1 MALALAGMA
10 ELRQYRYFVEIARQ
24 GSFTAAS
31 KTLLVTQ
38 SALSEQMKQLES
50 ELDCR
55 LFDRGRHGARLTPA
69 GEALIPHAE
78 QLLRLSLD
86 VERLVGQL
94 RERRQR
100 QLRLAMTVPAPLN
113 CIPELIAEFERAHE
127 DVEILLEDTNT
138 AEIFL
143 RVGTGQL
150 DLGVVS
156 ISDSTFESATPAGIS
171 VTKLLEEDLVLL
183 VPAAHRLG
191 AFERVPLVELR
202 NERVIG
208 MLKSSAL
215 RRVTND
221 LLEAQSVR
229 VRDTIESGRLEL
241 AVRMVSVG
249 LGICILPRS
258 TTLLEDAP
266 NVKVVEIDAL
276 DPPRRILLALH
287 RPDSP
292 NTALTQEMVEL
303 LQAGIASASGA
314 LTDRARGDERV
325 EIGI

>member
-1 MALALAGMA
+1 MA
-10 ELRQYRYFVEIARQ
+10 ELRQYRYFVEIAQR

-86 VERLVGQL
+86 VERIAGQL

-100 QLRLAMTVPAPLN
+100 QLRLAMTVPAPLDW
-113 CIPELIAEFERAHE
+113 IPDLLAEFEDAYD

-143 RVGTGQL
+143 RIGTGQL

-156 ISDSTFESATPAGIS
+156 ISDSTFETATPAGIS

-202 NERVIG
+202 DERVVG

-215 RRVTND
+215 RRVTNE
-221 LLEAQSVR
+221 LLEGAGVR

-249 LGICILPRS
+249 LGLCILPRS
-258 TTLLEDAP
+258 TTALEDAP
-266 NVKVVEIDAL
+266 NVKVLAIDAP

-292 NTALTQEMVEL
+292 NAALTERILEL
-303 LQAGIASASGA
+303 MQARIASANPSEATSGVEA
-314 LTDRARGDERV
+314 GARAST
-325 EIGI
+325 

>member
-1 MALALAGMA
+1 MA
-10 ELRQYRYFVEIARQ
+10 ELRQYRYFVEIARR

-31 KTLLVTQ
+31 RTLLVTQ

-86 VERLVGQL
+86 VERLVGQW
-94 RERRQR
+94 RARRQR
-100 QLRLAMTVPAPLN
+100 QLRLAMTVPAPLDW
-113 CIPELIAEFERAHE
+113 IPDLLAEFEQAYD
-127 DVEILLEDTNT
+127 DVEILLEDTST

-143 RVGTGQL
+143 RVSTGQL

-156 ISDSTFESATPAGIS
+156 ISDSTFEAAAPAGIS
-171 VTKLLEEDLVLL
+171 ATKLLEEDLVLL
-183 VPAAHRLG
+183 VPAAHRLA
-191 AFERVPLVELR
+191 AFDRVPLGELR
-202 NERVIG
+202 NERVIA
-208 MLKSSAL
+208 MLQSSAL
-215 RRVTND
+215 RRVTNE
-221 LLEAQSVR
+221 LLDRQSVR
-229 VRDTIESGRLEL
+229 VRDTIESGRLDL

-258 TTLLEDAP
+258 TTLLEHAP
-266 NVKVVEIDAL
+266 NVRVVEIDAP

-287 RPDSP
+287 RTDSP
-292 NTALTQEMVEL
+292 NAELTERL
-303 LQAGIASASGA
+303 LGLIQARLASATGGEPVNVGLADVQEAGA
-314 LTDRARGDERV
+314 RRRA
-325 EIGI
+325 

>member
-1 MALALAGMA
+1 MA
-10 ELRQYRYFVEIARQ
+10 ELRQYRYFVEIARR

-94 RERRQR
+94 RARRQR
-100 QLRLAMTVPAPLN
+100 QLRLAMTVPAPLDW
-113 CIPELIAEFERAHE
+113 IPVLLAEFEQANE
-127 DVEILLEDTNT
+127 DVEVLLEDTNT

-143 RVGTGQL
+143 RVSTGQL

-156 ISDSTFESATPAGIS
+156 ISDSTFELATPAGIT

-208 MLKSSAL
+208 MLKTSAL
-215 RRVTND
+215 RRVTNE
-221 LLEAQSVR
+221 LLEGQNVR

-266 NVKVVEIDAL
+266 NVKVVEIDAP

-292 NTALTQEMVEL
+292 SAALVERML
-303 LQAGIASASGA
+303 ELIQARIASAGDGKARTAIADGGA
-314 LTDRARGDERV
+314 
-325 EIGI
+325 